1 MFLCCYRPNGPYLR
15 MTWLGHAS
23 VLAEVDGKAVLT
35 DPIFSNRASLVQVK
49 QFLLILYLIT
59 SLQLSK

>member
-1 MFLCCYRPNGPYLR
+1 

-49 QFLLILYLIT
+49 LFLLILNLIT
-59 SLQLSK
+59 SLQLYK

>member
-1 MFLCCYRPNGPYLR
+1 

-35 DPIFSNRASLVQVK
+35 DPIFSNRASAVQVK
-49 QFLLILYLIT
+49 LFFIILSSYT
-59 SLQLSK
+59 ELQLSR